1 MMKRFLIEVTI
12 IILLQLTHF
21 VLAEVN
27 DTARYWF
34 DAVVVVFAAKGI
46 YCECKDMEKKEGEH

>member
-46 YCECKDMEKKEGEH
+46 YLERKDMAKKEGEH

>member
-34 DAVVVVFAAKGI
+34 DAAVVVFAAKGI
-46 YCECKDMEKKEGEH
+46 YCECKDMGKKEGEH